1 VVGVT
6 ESGIAA
12 ADDLEHHADTVI
24 ESVRD
29 IRLL

>member
-1 VVGVT
+1 VT